1 MAIVLWPKLYLLTF
15 LALLFSSIPTIGSLS
30 TSQLQ
35 VNSTETSD
43 ITNRYNQLV
52 LNTSSELGGQYRS
65 VNPSHWSVSSDR
77 KILPYSILNHTM
89 ASKVQE
95 SEPRDVPQTK
105 LGRTSDSNET
115 YDKGSWVLLQL
126 QGAVVQLNID
136 PKKILMMQFNASS
149 VAQFGA
155 GYVITVNGT
164 VQEEVQKDLLDDLG
178 YSGSRIIQRNST
190 TLTTIYTSP
199 ESVIATFLGKRLDTD
214 VQVINSAPVQ
224 YEIRT
229 NITRE
234 ALDTLLA
241 PVGGS
246 IAPVNNSFVEG
257 LMPDTVNLTKSILND
272 KLERLGISGASVLV
286 IDNKFVLVHMPDI
299 DPVTAQDIVSKPGMF
314 EIRIQTQGNESE
326 HVLYGDAVES
336 VDLPRSDQNGMWG
349 VPFTLSSDGAAT
361 LQKFAIDTGATK
373 NPNAHELSMYLDE
386 SLLFIAP
393 LSPELAASIQKT
405 PLKYF
410 RAEVGTGD
418 AGSLKAKV
426 LYINLQ
432 GSALPNNV
440 RVIFSWYG

>member
-190 TLTTIYTSP
+190 TLTTVYTSP

-299 DPVTAQDIVSKPGMF
+299 DPVTNRQDIVSKPGMF

-349 VPFTLSSDGAAT
+349 VPFTLFIRWSS
-361 LQKFAIDTGATK
+361 
-373 NPNAHELSMYLDE
+373 NP
-386 SLLFIAP
+386 
-393 LSPELAASIQKT
+393 
-405 PLKYF
+405 
-410 RAEVGTGD
+410 
-418 AGSLKAKV
+418 AKV
-426 LYINLQ
+426 CH
-432 GSALPNNV
+432 
-440 RVIFSWYG
+440 